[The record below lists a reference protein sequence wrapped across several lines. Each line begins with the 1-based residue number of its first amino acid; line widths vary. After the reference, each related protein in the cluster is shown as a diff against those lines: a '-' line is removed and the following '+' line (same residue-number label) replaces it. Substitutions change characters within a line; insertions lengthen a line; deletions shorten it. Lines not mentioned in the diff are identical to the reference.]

1 MAEDEAI
8 VGRAGKT
15 FSEEALKSSDGTL
28 VPMRL
33 EPGGRIIG
41 EAVLRYDEGEQALKA
56 EIAIDDP
63 KVAEAL
69 KMDTT
74 HVWASRVGCI
84 SFRGC
89 PAGNRSDV

>member
-8 VGRAGKT
+8 VGRVGKT

-56 EIAIDDP
+56 EITIDDP

-69 KMDTT
+69 KTDPTDLWVSPSGM
-74 HVWASRVGCI
+74 HILPGLPGGEPI
-84 SFRGC
+84 
-89 PAGNRSDV
+89 